1 MAKKKC
7 DVCGT
12 VLKKGQTRCGGCGM
26 PQIDLKKIAK
36 GEFNDSNEKKVNKS
50 DYTTTDQETIKII
63 DRLDLYAKLI
73 KIIAF
78 FIMIAV
84 AIYSIFTFKWL
95 LLVGCV
101 VFYFILPF
109 IALPISW
116 MRMILINV
124 FEIRMKLK

>member
-12 VLKKGQTRCGGCGM
+12 VLKNGQTTCSGCGM
-26 PQIDLKKIAK
+26 PQMDLKKIAK
-36 GEFNDSNEKKVNKS
+36 GEFKKEVKPS
-50 DYTTTDQETIKII
+50 YTNTDQETIKII
-63 DRLDLYAKLI
+63 DRLDLYAKVI

-78 FIMIAV
+78 FTMIGV
-84 AIYSIFTFKWL
+84 AIYSLFTFKWL

-101 VFYFILPF
+101 VFYFVLPF

-116 MRMILINV
+116 MRMMLINV
-124 FEIRMKLK
+124 FEIRMKMK

>member
-12 VLKKGQTRCGGCGM
+12 VLKKGQTTCSGCGM
-26 PQIDLKKIAK
+26 AQMDLKKIAK
-36 GEFNDSNEKKVNKS
+36 GEFKNNNKPS
-50 DYTTTDQETIKII
+50 YTNTDQETIKII
-63 DRLDLYAKLI
+63 DRLDLYAKVI
-73 KIIAF
+73 KVIAF
-78 FIMIAV
+78 FTMIAV

-101 VFYFILPF
+101 VFYFVLPF

>member
-12 VLKKGQTRCGGCGM
+12 VLKNGQTTCSGCGM
-26 PQIDLKKIAK
+26 PQVDLKKIAK
-36 GEFNDSNEKKVNKS
+36 GEFKNNNSSKPS
-50 DYTTTDQETIKII
+50 YTTTDQDTIKII

-78 FIMIAV
+78 FSMIGV

-101 VFYFILPF
+101 VFYFVLPF
-109 IALPISW
+109 ISLPISW

>member
-12 VLKKGQTRCGGCGM
+12 VLKNGQTTCSGCGM
-26 PQIDLKKIAK
+26 PQMDLKKIAK
-36 GEFNDSNEKKVNKS
+36 GEFKKENKPS
-50 DYTTTDQETIKII
+50 YTTTDQDTIKII
-63 DRLDLYAKLI
+63 DRLDLYAKVI

-78 FIMIAV
+78 FLMIAV
-84 AIYSIFTFKWL
+84 AIYALFTFKWL

-101 VFYFILPF
+101 VFYFVLPF

>member
-7 DVCGT
+7 DVCGAA
-12 VLKKGQTRCGGCGM
+12 LKNGQTVCSGCGM
-26 PQIDLKKIAK
+26 PQMDLKKIAK
-36 GEFNDSNEKKVNKS
+36 GEFKNDNKPS
-50 DYTTTDQETIKII
+50 FTTTDQETIKII

-73 KIIAF
+73 KLIALF
-78 FIMIAV
+78 TTIAV

-101 VFYFILPF
+101 VFYFVLPF
-109 IALPISW
+109 ISLPISW

>member
-12 VLKKGQTRCGGCGM
+12 VLKIGQSNCSGCGM

-36 GEFNDSNEKKVNKS
+36 GEFKKNNDRPTSTVS
-50 DYTTTDQETIKII
+50 DQQTIKII
-63 DRLDLYAKLI
+63 DRLDICAKVVSVISLI
-73 KIIAF
+73 ILIG
-78 FIMIAV
+78 V
-84 AIYSIFTFKWL
+84 AIYSLFTLKWL

-101 VFYFILPF
+101 LFYFVLPF
-109 IALPISW
+109 VSLPILW
-116 MRMILINV
+116 MRMMLINI

>member
-12 VLKKGQTRCGGCGM
+12 ILKNGQTTCSGCGM
-26 PQIDLKKIAK
+26 PQMDLKKIAK
-36 GEFNDSNEKKVNKS
+36 GEFKKDDKPS
-50 DYTTTDQETIKII
+50 YTTTDQETIKII

-78 FIMIAV
+78 FTMIGV

-101 VFYFILPF
+101 IFYFVLPF

>member
-12 VLKKGQTRCGGCGM
+12 VLKNGQTTCSGCGM
-26 PQIDLKKIAK
+26 PQVDLKKIAK
-36 GEFNDSNEKKVNKS
+36 GEFKNNNSKPS
-50 DYTTTDQETIKII
+50 YTTTDQDTIKII
-63 DRLDLYAKLI
+63 DRLDLYAKII

-78 FIMIAV
+78 FTMIAV
-84 AIYSIFTFKWL
+84 AIYALFTFEWL

-101 VFYFILPF
+101 VFYFVLPF

-116 MRMILINV
+116 MRMMLIYV
-124 FEIRMKLK
+124 FEIRMKMK

>member
-12 VLKKGQTRCGGCGM
+12 VLKNGQTTCSGCGM
-26 PQIDLKKIAK
+26 PQVDLKKIAK
-36 GEFNDSNEKKVNKS
+36 GEFQNNNSKPS
-50 DYTTTDQETIKII
+50 YTTTDQDTIKII
-63 DRLDLYAKLI
+63 DRLDLYAKII

-78 FIMIAV
+78 FTMIAV
-84 AIYSIFTFKWL
+84 AIYALFTFKWL

-101 VFYFILPF
+101 VFYFVLPF

-116 MRMILINV
+116 MRMMLINV
-124 FEIRMKLK
+124 FEIRMKMK

>member
-12 VLKKGQTRCGGCGM
+12 VLRNGQTTCSGCGM
-26 PQIDLKKIAK
+26 PQVDLKKIAK
-36 GEFNDSNEKKVNKS
+36 GEFKSNNSKPS
-50 DYTTTDQETIKII
+50 YTTTDQDTIKII
-63 DRLDLYAKLI
+63 DRLDLYAKII

-78 FIMIAV
+78 FTMIAV
-84 AIYSIFTFKWL
+84 AIYALFTFKWL

-101 VFYFILPF
+101 VFYFVLPF

-116 MRMILINV
+116 MRMMLINV
-124 FEIRMKLK
+124 FEIRMKMK

>member
-12 VLKKGQTRCGGCGM
+12 VLKNGQTTCSGCGM
-26 PQIDLKKIAK
+26 PQMDLKKIAK
-36 GEFNDSNEKKVNKS
+36 GEFKKETKPS
-50 DYTTTDQETIKII
+50 YTTTDQETIKII
-63 DRLDLYAKLI
+63 DRLDLYAKVI

-78 FIMIAV
+78 FTMIGV
-84 AIYSIFTFKWL
+84 AIYSLFTFKWL

-101 VFYFILPF
+101 VFYFVLPF

-116 MRMILINV
+116 MRMMLINV
-124 FEIRMKLK
+124 FEVRMKMK

>member
-12 VLKKGQTRCGGCGM
+12 VLKNGQTTCSGCGM
-26 PQIDLKKIAK
+26 PQMDLKKIAK
-36 GEFNDSNEKKVNKS
+36 GEFKNNNKLS
-50 DYTTTDQETIKII
+50 YTTTDQDTIKII
-63 DRLDLYAKLI
+63 DRLDLYAKVI

-78 FIMIAV
+78 FSMIAV

-95 LLVGCV
+95 LLVGCI

-116 MRMILINV
+116 MRMMLINV
-124 FEIRMKLK
+124 FEIRMKMK

>member
-12 VLKKGQTRCGGCGM
+12 VLKNGQTTCSGCGM
-26 PQIDLKKIAK
+26 PQMDLKKIAK
-36 GEFNDSNEKKVNKS
+36 GEFKKEDKPA
-50 DYTTTDQETIKII
+50 YTNTDQDTIKII
-63 DRLDLYAKLI
+63 DRLDLYAKVI

-78 FIMIAV
+78 FAMIAV

-95 LLVGCV
+95 LLVGCI

-124 FEIRMKLK
+124 FEIRMKMK

>member
-12 VLKKGQTRCGGCGM
+12 LLKNGQTTCSGCGM
-26 PQIDLKKIAK
+26 PQVDLKKIAK
-36 GEFNDSNEKKVNKS
+36 GEFKNSNNSKPNF
-50 DYTTTDQETIKII
+50 TTTDQDTIKII
-63 DRLDLYAKLI
+63 DRLDLYAKVI
-73 KIIAF
+73 KVIAF

-84 AIYSIFTFKWL
+84 AVYALFTFKWL

-101 VFYFILPF
+101 VFYFVLPF

-116 MRMILINV
+116 MRMMLINV
-124 FEIRMKLK
+124 FEIRMKMK

>member
-12 VLKKGQTRCGGCGM
+12 VLKNGQTTCSGCGM
-26 PQIDLKKIAK
+26 PQMDLKKIAK
-36 GEFNDSNEKKVNKS
+36 GEFKSNEKPS
-50 DYTTTDQETIKII
+50 YTTTDQDTIKII

-78 FIMIAV
+78 FAMIGV
-84 AIYSIFTFKWL
+84 AIYSVFTFKWL

-101 VFYFILPF
+101 MFYFILPF

-116 MRMILINV
+116 MRMMLINV
-124 FEIRMKLK
+124 FEIRMKMK

>member
-12 VLKKGQTRCGGCGM
+12 VLKNGQTTCSGCGM
-26 PQIDLKKIAK
+26 PQMDLKKIAK
-36 GEFNDSNEKKVNKS
+36 GEFKNNNKPS
-50 DYTTTDQETIKII
+50 YTTTDQDTIKII
-63 DRLDLYAKLI
+63 GRLDLYAKVI

-78 FIMIAV
+78 FAMIAV

-95 LLVGCV
+95 LLVGCI

-116 MRMILINV
+116 MRMMLINV
-124 FEIRMKLK
+124 FEIRMKMK

>member
-1 MAKKKC
+1 MAKKKKC
-7 DVCGT
+7 DICGT
-12 VLKKGQTRCGGCGM
+12 ELKNGQTTCGGCGM
-26 PQIDLKKIAK
+26 PQLDLKKLAK
-36 GEFNDSNEKKVNKS
+36 GEFKKDNKP
-50 DYTTTDQETIKII
+50 TFTETDQETIKII
-63 DRLDLYAKLI
+63 DRLDIYAKLI

-78 FIMIAV
+78 FTMIGIG
-84 AIYSIFTFKWL
+84 IYALFTFKWL

-109 IALPISW
+109 ISLPILW